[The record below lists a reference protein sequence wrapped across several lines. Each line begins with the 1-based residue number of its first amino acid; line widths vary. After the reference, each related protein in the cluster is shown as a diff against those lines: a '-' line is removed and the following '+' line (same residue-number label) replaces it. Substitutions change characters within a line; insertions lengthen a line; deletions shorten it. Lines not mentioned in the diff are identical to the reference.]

1 MVGRVKLLLERG
13 YTCKWVVNRRHTP
26 DSKQNTAHSTAPLYK
41 YSVPKS
47 HDNCFKQQLFCTLGV
62 SLKSSQNLI
71 VSYKYMCLD
80 RLVYA
85 SCSSLM
91 IIILGAIHFP
101 ITGRKAEA
109 DLSSTYLTSHF
120 SVIFSIPHKQ
130 QCLTFPLPYFPK
142 PNFLS
147 PLSVITHYFLCFL
160 PFFLAFT

>member
-1 MVGRVKLLLERG
+1 MKEGTHASEWWTEGTHQIVSKILLIVLLL
-13 YTCKWVVNRRHTP
+13 
-26 DSKQNTAHSTAPLYK
+26 STSILFL
-41 YSVPKS
+41 SFS
-47 HDNCFKQQLFCTLGV
+47 FKQQLFCTLGV

-91 IIILGAIHFP
+91 IIILGAIHFL

-109 DLSSTYLTSHF
+109 DLSSIYLTSHF